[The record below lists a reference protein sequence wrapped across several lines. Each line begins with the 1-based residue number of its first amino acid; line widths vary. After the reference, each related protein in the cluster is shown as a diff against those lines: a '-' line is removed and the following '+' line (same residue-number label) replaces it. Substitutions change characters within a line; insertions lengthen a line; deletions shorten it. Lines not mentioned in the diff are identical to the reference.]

1 MRYLLDTNIVSHVI
15 KGTSA
20 VAQQRLQQVPMTA
33 LAISAVTLGE
43 IQYGLA
49 KCGHPPG
56 LTKLIR
62 EFLLRVE
69 VLPWDSHT
77 ATCYGDLR
85 ARCQAGGITLGALDL
100 MIAAHAVAADCTLI
114 SNDRAFARI
123 PGGLL
128 LDNWIAS

>member
-20 VAQQRLQQVPMTA
+20 AAQQRLQQVPMTA

-43 IQYGLA
+43 MQYGLA

-56 LTKLIR
+56 LTQLIH
-62 EFLLRVE
+62 EFLLRVD
-69 VLPWDSHT
+69 VLPWDAHT

-85 ARCQAGGITLGALDL
+85 SRCQASGITLGALDM
-100 MIAAHAVAADCTLI
+100 MIAAHAVAADCTLV
-114 SNDRAFARI
+114 SDDRAFARI

-128 LDNWIAS
+128 LDNWTNP

>member
-20 VAQQRLQQVPMTA
+20 AAQQRLQQVPMA
-33 LAISAVTLGE
+33 SLAISAVTLGE

-49 KCGHPPG
+49 KCGNPLG
-56 LTKLIR
+56 LSKLIH

-85 ARCQAGGITLGALDL
+85 ARCQATGITLGALDL
-100 MIAAHAVAADCTLI
+100 MIAAHAVAADCTLV
-114 SNDRAFARI
+114 SDDRAFARI

-128 LDNWIAS
+128 LDNWTNP